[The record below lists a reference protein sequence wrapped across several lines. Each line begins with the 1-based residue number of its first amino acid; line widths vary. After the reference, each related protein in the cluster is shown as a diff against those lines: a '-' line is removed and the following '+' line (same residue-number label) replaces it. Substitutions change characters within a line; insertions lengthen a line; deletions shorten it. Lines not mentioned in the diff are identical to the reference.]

1 MSAPKNCPHCKS
13 DHVEVHSG
21 TDRHVQVMCTEC
33 WASGP
38 LCYTVDT
45 AWEEW
50 GRIEIKPDSEPT
62 PRTPIDL
69 ALALCHEI
77 ERLPAS
83 EHQTKIS
90 LMASDL
96 RREVEMLTIDK
107 DTYRK
112 AYEVTRNHEMVR
124 GFKKANGL

>member
-1 MSAPKNCPHCKS
+1 MSAPKNCQDWAEKFS
-13 DHVEVHSG
+13 DECVAYLHGCFLSG
-21 TDRHVQVMCTEC
+21 GKLDKAAVAAMARHWVRTRV
-33 WASGP
+33 GP
-38 LCYTVDT
+38 DN
-45 AWEEW
+45 
-50 GRIEIKPDSEPT
+50 DQT
-62 PRTPIDL
+62 PRAPSDL

-83 EHQTKIS
+83 EHQTQIS

-112 AYEVTRNHEMVR
+112 AYEVTRNHEMMR